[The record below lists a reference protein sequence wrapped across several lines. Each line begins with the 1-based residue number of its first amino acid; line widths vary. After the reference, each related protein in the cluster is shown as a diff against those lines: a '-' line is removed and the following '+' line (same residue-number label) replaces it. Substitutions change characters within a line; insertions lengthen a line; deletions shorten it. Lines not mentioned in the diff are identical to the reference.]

1 MATMGGKLKKA
12 VTLFFLCINEAAIGT
27 SLQEA
32 VLTAL
37 ETNPSIGVDEA
48 NARASDIEIDT
59 ARAGYFPSL
68 DIVQSTLGYQYV
80 RIKNKAAPLSIP
92 FDGHST
98 EWVTNPTVVL
108 SQTIFDGLAT
118 PFAVERARKEAEAA
132 DSILGQTREQIA
144 FSAVSTYVILLA
156 QQRLLHLADENI
168 KKHQDILEKVKK
180 HVEAGISTIADIYQ
194 VQSRLDDAFIIR
206 DRTIGQLENA
216 VSNFIAVVGFK
227 PDDLDSPFLPEE
239 PLSDGLEVIL
249 SRTSQS
255 NPSVVVEKN
264 NLMVAE
270 AALDQTLSPFMPTVQ
285 VQLDSNAPIYNANG
299 TEGRQSNFTAQVVL
313 NYNLYS
319 GGRDLAKRKA
329 QTERV
334 VAAKKKLD
342 VARRNA
348 LQVCRSAWAK
358 YLSDQAQVQD
368 SKKAVEVNTKLQ
380 RAYELQFE
388 LISRPLIDL
397 LDAYVS
403 YYRSQNDHINAQADA
418 YINHALL
425 LASMGNLESTFH
437 HRKDEAYSEACL
449 PHQNEQAK

>member
-1 MATMGGKLKKA
+1 MVIMGRKLHETA
-12 VTLFFLCINEAAIGT
+12 TLFFLCINQSAFGT

-37 ETNPSIGVDEA
+37 DTNPSIGADEA
-48 NARASDIEIDT
+48 NARASDIEVDT

-98 EWVTNPTVVL
+98 EWVTNPTVIL

-132 DSILGQTREQIA
+132 YSILGQTREQIA
-144 FSAVSTYVILLA
+144 FSAVSAYITLLA
-156 QQRLLHLADENI
+156 QQRLLHLAKENI

-180 HVEAGISTIADIYQ
+180 RVEGGISTIADVYQ

-206 DRTIGQLENA
+206 DRTIGLLEDA
-216 VSNFIAVVGFK
+216 ISNFIAVVGFR
-227 PDDLDSPFLPEE
+227 PEELESPLLPNE
-239 PLSDGLEVIL
+239 PLSDGIEAIL
-249 SRTSQS
+249 SRASQS

-264 NLMVAE
+264 NLQIAE

-334 VAAKKKLD
+334 VAAKKKID
-342 VARRNA
+342 AARRNA
-348 LQVCRSAWAK
+348 LKICRSAWAK
-358 YLSDQAQVQD
+358 YLSDLAQVQD
-368 SKKAVEVNTKLQ
+368 SKQAVEVNTKLQ
-380 RAYELQFE
+380 RSYELQFE
-388 LISRPLIDL
+388 LVSRPLLDL

-403 YYRSQNDHINAQADA
+403 YYRSQNDRINAQADA
-418 YINHALL
+418 DINHALL

-437 HRKDEAYSEACL
+437 YRKNEAYSETSL
-449 PHQNEQAK
+449 PHKNEQTK